1 MKSLLVFLF
10 VFSIYMLGYVSGR
23 AEVRITNEL
32 KFQKRLWMKCY
43 SKDNVIGPT
52 IIPIGQYSKICFLAN
67 LWGTSRYMC
76 TLKQGPNY
84 KHYQNFTAFKQFY
97 WFDYGGT
104 WYWGARED
112 GIYLKR
118 EGGEKPI
125 DLYKAYDWIN

>member
-1 MKSLLVFLF
+1 VEPKSEF
-10 VFSIYMLGYVSGR
+10 
-23 AEVRITNEL
+23 

-52 IIPIGQYSKICFLAN
+52 IIPIGQYSKIRFLAN
-67 LWGTSRYMC
+67 LWGTSRYM
-76 TLKQGPNY
+76 Y
-84 KHYQNFTAFKQFY
+84 FTAFKQLY

-118 EGGEKPI
+118 EGGEKPV